1 MAAKKNTERFFP
13 KITPYH
19 TGYLDV
25 GDGHSMYYEECGN
38 LKGYPILYV
47 HGGPGGGCSTWD
59 RRFFNPKKWR
69 IILFDQRGSGKSK
82 PFAET
87 KKNTTWH
94 LIKDINLLLDTL
106 GIKKTVLFGGSW
118 GSTLSLVFAIN
129 YPEKVSGM
137 VISGIWLADI
147 KALEDYLLGVKHQ
160 YFPEL
165 WERFVSL
172 VPASSRKNIC
182 NYYYRKMTS
191 GNKKTR
197 KRFAYEWAYYESAMC
212 SLKWPEESALKK
224 EILKSSYQ
232 GLAVLEAHYYK
243 NKGFLKEGY
252 IIKNAAKM
260 KKIPASFIQGRYDA
274 VCPPRQAW
282 ELKKALTGA
291 KLHFVLAGHCGDAE
305 VTNKM
310 IAETEKMYLRVA
322 KNK

>member
-1 MAAKKNTERFFP
+1 
-13 KITPYH
+13 
-19 TGYLDV
+19 
-25 GDGHSMYYEECGN
+25 
-38 LKGYPILYV
+38 
-47 HGGPGGGCSTWD
+47 
-59 RRFFNPKKWR
+59 
-69 IILFDQRGSGKSK
+69 
-82 PFAET
+82 
-87 KKNTTWH
+87 
-94 LIKDINLLLDTL
+94 
-106 GIKKTVLFGGSW
+106 
-118 GSTLSLVFAIN
+118 
-129 YPEKVSGM
+129 
-137 VISGIWLADI
+137 
-147 KALEDYLLGVKHQ
+147 
-160 YFPEL
+160 
-165 WERFVSL
+165 
-172 VPASSRKNIC
+172 
-182 NYYYRKMTS
+182 MTS